1 MLKHSKLH
9 SKGFSILHITFFDGY
24 YVKDGEKY
32 DLPASKKRF
41 NSYKQL
47 RLITPDINFS
57 ICRNIYQVIR
67 FLEEIDKI
75 YTTKN
80 IAVGFSNYTFKIGS
94 NDFSITFE
102 TKENFSS
109 LRKLNFANK
118 HFYKEF
124 IEQGIDLNLLPYY
137 IRKLNTEN
145 LESNLESNISELK
158 IERFYSRIFGND
170 NLADKILL
178 ENFMPKLKDKEC
190 ISSFIKAIHTS
201 WADKPITINNLHI
214 PIHLIIDFEELLQ
227 TKGHFNSSNCVFRKI
242 ESKIM
247 IDNQGS
253 RIIIL
258 FKIRK
263 GHILYLF
270 TSNKENLEVLAY
282 FLFLYYSSEC
292 RLKRSMPPLN
302 ILSQFGVTKMQ
313 KAYRTK
319 IKNNYATKDNWF
331 AINNSHDKRQVFFNE
346 ERKINNI
353 L

>member
-1 MLKHSKLH
+1 MLKYSKAC
-9 SKGFSILHITFFDGY
+9 SKEFSILDITFFDGY
-24 YVKDGEKY
+24 YVKDGERY
-32 DLPASKKRF
+32 DLPSSKKRF
-41 NSYKQL
+41 NSYKHL
-47 RLITPDINFS
+47 KLITPDINFTV
-57 ICRNIYQVIR
+57 CRNIYQVIR
-67 FLEEIDKI
+67 FLEKIDGI
-75 YTTKN
+75 YTAKN
-80 IAVGFSNYTFKIGS
+80 IAVGFSNYTFRIGS
-94 NDFSITFE
+94 NDFSITFK
-102 TKENFSS
+102 TKEDFSS
-109 LRKLNFANK
+109 LRKLNFTNK
-118 HFYKEF
+118 YFYKEF

-145 LESNLESNISELK
+145 LESNLEKHISDLK
-158 IERFYSRIFGND
+158 IKRFYNKIFGND
-170 NLADKILL
+170 NLADKILVEDFL
-178 ENFMPKLKDKEC
+178 PKLQDKNN

-201 WADKPITINNLHI
+201 WADQPITINNLYI

-227 TKGHFNSSNCVFRKI
+227 TKGHFNSNNCVFRKA

-247 IDNQGS
+247 IDNQES

-319 IKNNYATKDNWF
+319 IKNNYATKDKWF
-331 AINNSHDKRQVFFNE
+331 VINNPHDKRQVFFNE